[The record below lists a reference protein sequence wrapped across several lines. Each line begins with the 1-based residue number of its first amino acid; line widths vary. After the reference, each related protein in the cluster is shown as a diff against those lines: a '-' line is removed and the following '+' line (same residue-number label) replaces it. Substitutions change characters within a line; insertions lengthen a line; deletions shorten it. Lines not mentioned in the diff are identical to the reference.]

1 MTVRSY
7 LDELAWRGLLFQYTE
22 GVREMLAAG
31 SIVAYCGFDPTAR
44 SLHVGNLIPVMGLAH
59 LQRAGHRPIVLV
71 GGGTGMIGDPSGRAS
86 ERQLNSLEVVE
97 ENVRGI
103 RHQLERFLDFSGPLG
118 ALMRNNAEWL
128 MNLGAIEF
136 MRDVGKHF
144 TVNYMIAKDS
154 VKSRLDSG
162 ISYTEFSYM
171 LLQAFD
177 FLELH
182 KREGVRMQIGGS
194 DQWGNIT
201 AGVELIRRA
210 AGVEAHCVTLPLVTT
225 ASGAKFGKSEAGAVW
240 LDPSLTSPYKFYQF
254 WINTDDRDV
263 GKYLRYF
270 TLLSREGIEA
280 LEAAAI
286 ERPESREAQRAL
298 ATEVTTRVH
307 GAEAA
312 RDAADASRLV
322 FDRAADPRQFAS
334 TVLESLTQEL
344 PSAAVDLRTSNGVAT
359 DGASAS
365 VTTADGSAA
374 TIPLRNGS
382 DGAGVD
388 VLDAFLV
395 TGLVKSK
402 GDARRLLQQGG
413 LYANGEKLSPEKS
426 VLAASGAIHGQYYVL
441 RKGAREIAILR
452 VFGPGSIDS
461 PDRVERERQEN
472 AAAAERA
479 RSIGELGHHIYN
491 PHDPT

>member
-1 MTVRSY
+1 
-7 LDELAWRGLLFQYTE
+7 
-22 GVREMLAAG
+22 MLAAG
-31 SIVAYCGFDPTAR
+31 PTVAYCGFDPTAR

-59 LQRAGHRPIVLV
+59 LQRAGHRPIALV

-103 RHQLERFLDFSGPLG
+103 RHQLERFLDFSGSHG
-118 ALMRNNAEWL
+118 ALMRNNSEWL

-144 TVNYMIAKDS
+144 TVNYMTAKDS
-154 VKSRLDSG
+154 VKSRLESG

-171 LLQAFD
+171 LLQAYD
-177 FLELH
+177 FLELY

-201 AGVELIRRA
+201 AGVELIRRSV
-210 AGVEAHCVTLPLVTT
+210 GVEAHCVTLPLVTT

-254 WINTDDRDV
+254 WINADDRDV

-270 TLLSREGIEA
+270 TLLTREAVEA
-280 LEAAAI
+280 LEAAAS
-286 ERPESREAQRAL
+286 ERPEAREAQRTL
-298 ATEVTTRVH
+298 AMEVTTRVH
-307 GAEAA
+307 GADAA

-322 FDRAADPRQFAS
+322 FDRGADPYQFAS

-344 PSAAVDLRTSNGVAT
+344 PSAAVDLRTSNGVA
-359 DGASAS
+359 S
-365 VTTADGSAA
+365 VTTADGSAV
-374 TIPLRNGS
+374 TIPLKSGS

-388 VLDAFLV
+388 VLDAFVV

-413 LYANGEKLSPEKS
+413 LYANGEKLNPENS
-426 VLAASGAIHGQYYVL
+426 VLSVHRAIHGAYYVL
-441 RKGAREIAILR
+441 RKGGREIAIVRLM
-452 VFGPGSIDS
+452 
-461 PDRVERERQEN
+461 
-472 AAAAERA
+472 
-479 RSIGELGHHIYN
+479 
-491 PHDPT
+491 T

>member
-1 MTVRSY
+1 MTVPSY

-22 GVREMLAAG
+22 GAREMLAAAPT
-31 SIVAYCGFDPTAR
+31 VAYCGFDPTAR

-103 RHQLERFLDFSGPLG
+103 RHQLERFLDFSGPRG

-144 TVNYMIAKDS
+144 TVNYMTAKDS
-154 VKSRLDSG
+154 VKSRLESG

-171 LLQAFD
+171 LLQAYD
-177 FLELH
+177 FLELYR
-182 KREGVRMQIGGS
+182 REGVRMQIGGS

-201 AGVELIRRA
+201 AGVELIRRSV
-210 AGVEAHCVTLPLVTT
+210 GVEAHCVTLPLVTT

-254 WINTDDRDV
+254 WINADDRDA

-270 TLLSREGIEA
+270 TLLTREEIEA
-280 LEAAAI
+280 LEAAAT
-286 ERPESREAQRAL
+286 ERPEAREAQRAL
-298 ATEVTTRVH
+298 ATAVTTRVH
-307 GAEAA
+307 GAAAA

-322 FDRAADPRQFAS
+322 FDRGADPRQFAS

-344 PSAAVDLRTSNGVAT
+344 PAAAVDLRTSNDV
-359 DGASAS
+359 AS
-365 VTTADGSAA
+365 VTTADGSVV
-374 TIPLRNGS
+374 TIPLKNGS

-388 VLDAFLV
+388 VLDAFVV

-413 LYANGEKLSPEKS
+413 LYANGEKLSAGQG
-426 VLAASGAIHGQYYVL
+426 VLGPGGAIHGQFYVL
-441 RKGAREIAILR
+441 RKGAREVAIVRLA
-452 VFGPGSIDS
+452 S
-461 PDRVERERQEN
+461 
-472 AAAAERA
+472 
-479 RSIGELGHHIYN
+479 
-491 PHDPT
+491 